1 MFFFSDIYWTVS
13 WLKKNPKKEKLKMRE
28 IFFSVLLFSC
38 LALGLGN
45 RVYVHPFSLFA
56 LGNVSCEVIQSKEPE
71 QVDVVKATPIGLQ
84 DNTEPDIR
92 DLSDSNAM
100 ENSTQRK
107 DVLAELQNT
116 LGLRMYKVLT
126 RNQKDSNTLFSPVNV
141 FGTLVTLYLGA
152 SKKTAV
158 PYQVLLGINKE
169 SSREDCVYLID
180 GHKVLRTLQEINAL
194 IDGPRD
200 ELRTLVWSFITQDA
214 EISKDFIGGAQDFSD
229 ASYTRSVD
237 FSKAEEAEKKVNNFI
252 QKTSDGDIKQIFQ
265 NLSSTTNFLF
275 ASSVHFKGTLLCLL
289 SVMKMCY
296 LMHCTSKRQ
305 EGLEQEGVGII
316 NRNVL
321 LTPW

>member
-1 MFFFSDIYWTVS
+1 
-13 WLKKNPKKEKLKMRE
+13 MRE

-321 LTPW
+321 LTP